1 MDLSF
6 LTDEGLAALPAF
18 ATSLAIG
25 LLIGLERERR
35 PEAKAGLR
43 TFALVSLFGTLAAML
58 SEQMASPWILAVA
71 LLTTGL
77 MIIAAY
83 LQDDAPK
90 TDPGTTTV
98 AAILVAFCLGAVV
111 WFGEGTLAVMLA
123 IVATVLLY
131 FKAELRGLTERLT
144 RTDLVSILQF
154 AVLSLVILPILPD
167 RSYPPFDALNP
178 HQVWLMV
185 VLIAGVSLAGY
196 IALRIF
202 GPRAG
207 APLLGVLGGLVS
219 STATTTVY
227 ARHARSQDAIIPLS
241 VVVILLANLV
251 VLVRIGVLMAV
262 AAPRVLPALLPVLAA
277 ALALGL
283 AATLLRWQ
291 RMKPGGTTPMP
302 EVTNPTEIRTALA
315 FGAAYALVLVLAA
328 ALNNAFGAEGLYA
341 VALVSGLTDVDAIT
355 LSSARLFELGQL
367 QPREA
372 TIAVTL
378 ALVSNLVFKLG
389 IVMVVGGGHLA
400 RSCVPPM
407 LAIGVG
413 ALAGLAAT
421 GALA

>member
-6 LTDEGLAALPAF
+6 LVDEGLEALPAF

-43 TFALVSLFGTLAAML
+43 TFALVSLFGTLSALL
-58 SEQMASPWILAVA
+58 SERMASPWILAVA

-83 LQDDAPK
+83 LQDDSAK

-111 WFGEGTLAVMLA
+111 WFGQGTLAVMLA

-227 ARHARSQDAIIPLS
+227 ARHARGQDDMIALS

-251 VLVRIGVLMAV
+251 VLVRIGVLVSV
-262 AAPRVLPALLPVLAA
+262 AAPRVLPALLPVLGA
-277 ALALGL
+277 ALALGF
-283 AATLLRWQ
+283 AATLLRW
-291 RMKPGGTTPMP
+291 RGFKPGGTTPMP
-302 EVTNPTEIRTALA
+302 QVTNPTEIRTALA
-315 FGAAYALVLVLAA
+315 FGAAYAIVLVLAA
-328 ALNNAFGAEGLYA
+328 ALNDAFGAEGLYVVA
-341 VALVSGLTDVDAIT
+341 VVSGLTDVDAIT

-367 QPREA
+367 QPREV
-372 TIAVTL
+372 TVAVTL
-378 ALVSNLVFKLG
+378 ALLANLVFKLG
-389 IVMVVGGGHLA
+389 IVMVVGGGRLA

-413 ALAGLAAT
+413 ALGGLAAV
-421 GALA
+421 GVLA